1 MSVDKERMRFFD
13 DLMFIKMNVGF
24 FFKRGFFLE
33 EVVSYKKMGSFFVNI
48 VVISS
53 IKMEIKV
60 KSRLRRSWLVIFI
73 LGYFFFIFR
82 STICSGYSFG
92 RFKLSRNVWGYFFE
106 SI

>member
-1 MSVDKERMRFFD
+1 MLVDKERMCFFD

-24 FFKRGFFLE
+24 FFKCGFFLE
-33 EVVSYKKMGSFFVNI
+33 EVVSYKKMGLFFVNI

-60 KSRLRRSWLVIFI
+60 KLRLWRSWLVIFI

-92 RFKLSRNVWGYFFE
+92 WFKLSWNVWGYFFE
-106 SI
+106 LI